1 VVEVQQMVHLVVE
14 VLLKDRLVV
23 KVVEVLLKDLNHGII
38 DVHLYYLQMSSL

>member
-23 KVVEVLLKDLNHGII
+23 EVILKDLNYGII
-38 DVHLYYLQMSSL
+38 DVQKHPLQMSSL